1 MNVKFKIEIDSGD
14 DAFQD
19 GVITEITRILDG
31 IVDKMWNGQEG
42 GPVRDSNGNKVGEW
56 NVEVTYDDD
65 DMEADND

>member
-1 MNVKFKIEIDSGD
+1 MNVKFNVSLDSSNA
-14 DAFQD
+14 AFQD

-65 DMEADND
+65 DMEADNV

>member
-1 MNVKFKIEIDSGD
+1 MNVKFNVSLDSSNA
-14 DAFQD
+14 AFQG

>member
-1 MNVKFKIEIDSGD
+1 MNVKFNVSLDSSNA
-14 DAFQD
+14 AFQD
-19 GVITEITRILDG
+19 GVITEIARILDG

>member
-1 MNVKFKIEIDSGD
+1 MNVKFNVSLDSSNA
-14 DAFQD
+14 AFQD

-56 NVEVTYDDD
+56 NVKVTYDDD